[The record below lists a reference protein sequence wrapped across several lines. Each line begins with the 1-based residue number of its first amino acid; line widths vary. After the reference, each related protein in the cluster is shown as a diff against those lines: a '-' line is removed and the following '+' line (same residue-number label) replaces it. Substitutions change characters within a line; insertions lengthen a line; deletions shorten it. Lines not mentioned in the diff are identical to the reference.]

1 MAVSNFSGL
10 IINNPQVGIQI
21 TKVTDTSA
29 DWPSVANDTYFYDK
43 ATALTYFKT
52 STGSVLEVFATGT
65 AISSTQWSR
74 TLAAPVNFPDGTIAN
89 GFTFFSDATDR
100 VANGCTPYNEFFIS
114 STRRLN
120 LTGTSGTANVNVGG
134 TNYLMSFLASL
145 AATAANFV
153 ATYEATIFAAHGVR
167 IAASPGGIKFGH
179 LNPAI
184 LNAITITNVT
194 PNLSGTFTA
203 TVGDHVVVPYTTTV
217 YNGQRLHHYFRVN
230 FGLVVGSTQTL
241 ALSLRRWV
249 DDSVIGSEIPIF
261 RNADVSGHQENFISY
276 TAGPTDPFV
285 TGGFYFALRNDSGTS
300 VMDIEGNVGIL
311 IQTTFQKP
319 INF

>member
-1 MAVSNFSGL
+1 MAVTDFSGL
-10 IINNPQVGIQI
+10 TINQPQTGIQF

-29 DWPSVANDTYFYDK
+29 DWPSVANSTYFYDK

-52 STGSVLEVFATGT
+52 STGSVLQPFSTGT
-65 AISSTQWSR
+65 EFSSTQWSR
-74 TLAAPVNFPDGTIAN
+74 TLAAPVNLPDGTIAN

-100 VANGCTPYNEFFIS
+100 VAGGCTAYNEFFIS

-134 TNYLMSFLASL
+134 TNYLMSFTLSL
-145 AATAANFV
+145 AATAASFV

-167 IAASPGGIKFGH
+167 IAAAPGGIRFGH
-179 LNPAI
+179 LDVAV

-203 TVGDHVVVPYTTTV
+203 TVGDHVVIPYTNTV
-217 YNGQRLHHYFRVN
+217 YNGQRLHHNFRVN
-230 FGLVVGSTQTL
+230 FGLAVGSTQTL

-249 DDSVIGSEIPIF
+249 DDSVIGSEIPVF
-261 RNADVSGHQENFISY
+261 RNADVSGQQFNFISY
-276 TAGPTDPFV
+276 TAGATDPFV
-285 TGGFYFALRNDSGTS
+285 IGGFYFAIRNDSGTS
-300 VMDIEGNVGIL
+300 IMDVEGNVGIL
-311 IQTTFQKP
+311 IQNYFQNP

>member
-10 IINNPQVGIQI
+10 TVNNPQTGIQF

-29 DWPSVANDTYFYDK
+29 DWASVPNSTYFYDK

-52 STGSVLEVFATGT
+52 NTGSVLQPFSTGT
-65 AISSTQWSR
+65 AFSSTQWSK
-74 TLAAPVNFPDGTIAN
+74 TLAAPVNLPDGTIAN
-89 GFTFFSDATDR
+89 GFTFLSDATDR
-100 VANGCTPYNEFFIS
+100 VANGCTAYNEFFIS

-134 TNYLMSFLASL
+134 TDYLMTFTLSL
-145 AATAANFV
+145 AATAVNFV

-179 LNPAI
+179 LSVAV

-203 TVGDHVVVPYTTTV
+203 TVGDHVVIPYTNTV
-217 YNGQRLHHYFRVN
+217 YNGQRLQHNFRVN
-230 FGLVVGSTQTL
+230 FGLAIGSTQTL

-249 DDSVIGSEIPIF
+249 DDSIIGSEIPIF

-276 TAGPTDPFV
+276 TAGATDPFV
-285 TGGFYFALRNDSGTS
+285 LGGFYFALRNDSGTS
-300 VMDIEGNVGIL
+300 IMDVEGNVGIL
-311 IQTTFQKP
+311 IQNYFQNP

>member
-1 MAVSNFSGL
+1 MAVVTLQREIAAG
-10 IINNPQVGIQI
+10 
-21 TKVTDTSA
+21 TKYDTTTDSSA
-29 DWPSVANDTYFYDK
+29 DWPSVANSTYFFDK

-65 AISSTQWSR
+65 AISSTQWSK

-100 VANGCTPYNEFFIS
+100 VAGGCTAYNEFFIS
-114 STRRLN
+114 STRTLS
-120 LTGTSGTANVNVGG
+120 LTGTSGTANVNIGG
-134 TNYLMSFLASL
+134 TDYLMTFSISL
-145 AATAANFV
+145 SITRTNFV
-153 ATYEATIFAAHGVR
+153 ATYEAAIFAAHGVR
-167 IAASPGGIKFGH
+167 IAAAPGGIRFGH
-179 LNPAI
+179 LDPAV

-203 TVGDHVVVPYTTTV
+203 TVGDHVVIPYTGTV
-217 YNGQRLHHYFRVN
+217 YDGQRLHHYFRVN
-230 FGLVVGSTQTL
+230 FGLAVGSTQTL

-276 TAGPTDPFV
+276 TAGATDPFV

-300 VMDIEGNVGIL
+300 IMDIEGNVGIL